1 MIFNYEPDICQS
13 EHIEVL
19 KCLEN
24 GIASPY
30 SIRLFENN
38 ITAYTGIEA
47 ISCSSGTAAL
57 HMSLIALG
65 IGTGDEV
72 ICPAYT
78 FAATWNAILYTG
90 ATPVFVDVCKDT
102 WCLDVNKLRSKIS
115 NKTKAIISVDIFGN
129 SCNYE
134 RLLAICKDY
143 KLKLV
148 QDCAESLGT
157 KYNNKHVLTLGDI
170 SCTSFNLNKIIT
182 TGGGGAIFSSSSF
195 IIEKI
200 NSLKNQSKIENS
212 YDYNGIGYNYRMG
225 SINAALGI
233 SQIKR
238 INQILENK
246 NKITLKYKE
255 LLSEIVVFQKIKD
268 KVVTNNWLNVIK
280 FVSEDQRNYVYKKM
294 LESKIEVKLTFKPAS
309 NIKWL
314 TEAFNIKKEEYKVS
328 NNLYKSAL
336 SLPSSPNLM
345 LNDVINI
352 SNLIKKYVS
361 EYDQ

>member
-1 MIFNYEPDICQS
+1 MQF
-13 EHIEVL
+13 
-19 KCLEN
+19 
-24 GIASPY
+24 
-30 SIRLFENN
+30 F
-38 ITAYTGIEA
+38 
-47 ISCSSGTAAL
+47 
-57 HMSLIALG
+57 
-65 IGTGDEV
+65 
-72 ICPAYT
+72 
-78 FAATWNAILYTG
+78 
-90 ATPVFVDVCKDT
+90 
-102 WCLDVNKLRSKIS
+102 
-115 NKTKAIISVDIFGN
+115 
-129 SCNYE
+129 
-134 RLLAICKDY
+134 
-143 KLKLV
+143 LV
-148 QDCAESLGT
+148 AP
-157 KYNNKHVLTLGDI
+157 
-170 SCTSFNLNKIIT
+170 F
-182 TGGGGAIFSSSSF
+182 
-195 IIEKI
+195 IEKI